1 MTTTFNVYG
10 ARCLRIQSLALIS
23 VLLLPTFVLAED
35 ELPAAPTPRLRLQ
48 GTMASMNVA
57 PSKLTEGPAQAMA
70 PAGPPAPALKIV
82 ILEGEDVSNNVKERI
97 AREPVIQVEDE
108 NHKPVAGAAVLFSID
123 SQGGH
128 AGASF
133 LNGAKTFSGQTD
145 ANGRIVARGYRPN
158 THTGQFHINVTA
170 SKGNQ
175 TSHAT
180 ISQTNIVVAGAAGAS
195 TAGMAGFLSTHV
207 VLVSL
212 VVAGAVVGGVV
223 GGAIVTGNSSR
234 TTITT
239 GTGTVGA
246 PQFVSAVRAGV
257 RR

>member
-1 MTTTFNVYG
+1 MTTTLNFHRT
-10 ARCLRIQSLALIS
+10 RCLRIQSLALIS
-23 VLLLPTFVLAED
+23 VLLLPIFASAED
-35 ELPAAPTPRLRLQ
+35 ELPAAPAPRSPLRE
-48 GTMASMNVA
+48 TIASMNVA

-70 PAGPPAPALKIV
+70 PAGSPAPALKIV
-82 ILEGEDVSNNVKERI
+82 ILEGEDVSNNIKERI

-108 NHKPVAGAAVLFSID
+108 NHKPVAGAVVLFTID

-175 TSHAT
+175 TTHTT
-180 ISQTNIVVAGAAGAS
+180 ISQTNVMVAGAAGATS
-195 TAGMAGFLSTHV
+195 AGMAGFLTTHV

-223 GGAIVTGNSSR
+223 GGAIATASSSPTIINTGP
-234 TTITT
+234 
-239 GTGTVGA
+239 GTVGA
-246 PQFVSAVRAGV
+246 PQLLPAVRA